1 MWPDEM
7 LLDSNSIPFPPA
19 SRMQSEHSSSSDTTR
34 STDFEDLKTEILS
47 FIDWPES
54 VWYCSGS
61 AVCGRAWRDG
71 IRGRSTAETQVMVRW

>member
-19 SRMQSEHSSSSDTTR
+19 SRMQSEHSSCSSDTTR

-54 VWYCSGS
+54 VW
-61 AVCGRAWRDG
+61 
-71 IRGRSTAETQVMVRW
+71 